1 MTSHNLSLPMNGR
14 EKGGRPPLK
23 WQTGAEPMDSA
34 PVLSSNPEPSG
45 RKD

>member
-1 MTSHNLSLPMNGR
+1 MTSHNVSLPMNGR
-14 EKGGRPPLK
+14 EKGGPPLK
-23 WQTGAEPMDSA
+23 RQTGAEPMDSA